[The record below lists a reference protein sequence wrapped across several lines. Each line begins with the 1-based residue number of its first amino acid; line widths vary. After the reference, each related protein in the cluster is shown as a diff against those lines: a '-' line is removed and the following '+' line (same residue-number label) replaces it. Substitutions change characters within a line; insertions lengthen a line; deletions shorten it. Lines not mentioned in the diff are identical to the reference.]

1 MSALIP
7 WAIEALIAST
17 LLMLLVLALR
27 GPVRRAFGPDIA
39 YLLWLLPVLRLM
51 LPPLPQSLS
60 QGWHQ
65 AVVAPVSQAS
75 ETFTIL
81 VAEPLGFSG
90 GAAAPDPQTPLLG
103 PALVMLWVFGAA
115 AFILWHTLAHAR
127 FCRRMLAEQR
137 GGAAMADGVHVI
149 ETDAARG
156 PLAFGIWRRY
166 VAFPRDFVERYDA
179 DERDLAL
186 AHELGH
192 HARGDLIANWAALV
206 VLALHWF
213 NPIAWRAFR
222 AFRAD
227 QEIANDARVLA
238 GRDAVTRHLYAC
250 AIVKAAHGGAVS
262 AACHLHTIED
272 LKGRLRMLTTNR
284 PSRARLMSGI
294 GVIALL
300 TTAGLATTASGTQ
313 AAERVRTKVEQ
324 ATGVKLDELRLPV
337 AFQSAPPA
345 PPPAPEAPTAMPA
358 PPPPPAPPALS
369 ADGHQRHHYRVVIRD
384 RDGHVTETDSDTPP
398 DMAAIGPVPPVPPMP
413 PIPGM
418 HSRSE
423 VRIIRRDHD
432 GHMMTENFMG
442 NMPEISSANCEG
454 PDTARPPVMHK
465 DRDGKRIIIIC
476 HNRIERMAHDGAAM
490 AARSPDIERRA
501 YTHALEGL
509 RDARSRIAGK
519 TSMSSEARAQ
529 ALQGID
535 EAIREVEGDL
545 AKVN

>member
-27 GPVRRAFGPDIA
+27 APVRRAFGPDIA
-39 YLLWLLPVLRLM
+39 YLLWLLPVLRLL

-127 FCRRMLAEQR
+127 FCRRMLAEQH
-137 GGAAMADGVHVI
+137 GGEAMADGVHVI
-149 ETDAARG
+149 ETGAARG

-213 NPIAWRAFR
+213 NPVAWRSFR

-313 AAERVRTKVEQ
+313 AAERVRSKVEQ

-345 PPPAPEAPTAMPA
+345 PPPAPDAPTAMPA
-358 PPPPPAPPALS
+358 PPAPPAPPAVS
-369 ADGHQRHHYRVVIRD
+369 ADGHARHHYRVVIRD
-384 RDGHVTETDSDTPP
+384 HDGHVTTTDSDTPP
-398 DMAAIGPVPPVPPMP
+398 DMAAIAPVPPVPPVPPM
-413 PIPGM
+413 PGM

-432 GHMMTENFMG
+432 GHVMTENFMG
-442 NMPEISSANCEG
+442 NIPEISSANCDG

-465 DRDGKRIIIIC
+465 DKGGKRIIIIC

-519 TSMSSEARAQ
+519 TSMSSEARDR